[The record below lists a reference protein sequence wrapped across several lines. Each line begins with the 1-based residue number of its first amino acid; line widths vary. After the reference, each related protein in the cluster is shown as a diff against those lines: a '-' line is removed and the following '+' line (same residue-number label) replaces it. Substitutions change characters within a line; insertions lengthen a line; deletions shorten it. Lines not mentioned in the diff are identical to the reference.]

1 MSIDSPHLLG
11 PRAALIS
18 RIHSF
23 TQTTFQNVNI
33 RGLAVQAGAS
43 GYSWAAAHL
52 WRMRALVGGMES
64 EVARWDRRISR
75 EVGKDGADR

>member
-64 EVARWDRRISR
+64 EVARWGRMVSR
-75 EVGKDGADR
+75 EAG